1 MQSEV
6 EWMDWLQRKLPTHSL
21 HFVVGLGD
29 DAAVL
34 RLLPGHEPV
43 ITTDLF
49 VEGVHFLPKIHP
61 PDVIGFKAIMRGA
74 SDLAAMAARPLAVF
88 LSLSLR
94 RNTPER
100 WLEEFLSGVRVA
112 CRRIGLRVA
121 GGDTSIGGHAFAADV
136 TVVGQVRRG
145 QAVLRSRARAGDD
158 IFVSGK
164 LGRAALGLELIR
176 RGAKPQDRRLRQDL
190 RQHLYPEAR
199 CRLALELA
207 RLRLPS
213 AMIDLSD
220 GLSTDLHHL
229 CRASRVGALVESSEL
244 PAPKL
249 PHERATRHLDPI
261 QLALHGG
268 EDYELLFTVPSHRR
282 RRVPRRLAGVPLTRI
297 GRVTRDPGI
306 YLVQKDG
313 RLEPLLPLGWDH
325 FRKQKK

>member
-1 MQSEV
+1 MRTEV
-6 EWMDWLQRKLPTHSL
+6 EWLDWLRRKLPTRSL
-21 HFVVGLGD
+21 QFSVGLGD

-49 VEGVHFLPKIHP
+49 VERVHFLPRIHP
-61 PDVIGFKAIMRGA
+61 PDAIGFKAIMRGA
-74 SDLAAMAARPLAVF
+74 SDLAAMAAKPMAVF

-94 RNTPER
+94 RNTPES
-100 WLEEFLSGVRVA
+100 WLNEFLSGVRRA
-112 CRRIGLRVA
+112 CRRVGLRVG
-121 GGDTSIGGHAFAADV
+121 GGDTSIGGPAFSADV
-136 TVVGQVRRG
+136 TVLGQVRRG
-145 QAVLRSRARAGDD
+145 KAILRSRARAGDD
-158 IFVSGK
+158 IYVSGK
-164 LGRAALGLELIR
+164 LGQAALGLELIR
-176 RGAKPQDRRLRQDL
+176 HGVKPQDRRLRRAL

-229 CRASRVGALVESSEL
+229 CRASRVGAVVESSAL
-244 PAPKL
+244 PTPKL
-249 PHERATRHLDPI
+249 PAHRAARRLSPI
-261 QLALHGG
+261 PLALHGG

-282 RRVPRRLAGVPLTRI
+282 RRMPKRLAGVPLTRI

-306 YLVQKDG
+306 YLVGKDS
-313 RLEPLLPLGWDH
+313 RRELLPPLGWDH
-325 FRKQKK
+325 FRKQ